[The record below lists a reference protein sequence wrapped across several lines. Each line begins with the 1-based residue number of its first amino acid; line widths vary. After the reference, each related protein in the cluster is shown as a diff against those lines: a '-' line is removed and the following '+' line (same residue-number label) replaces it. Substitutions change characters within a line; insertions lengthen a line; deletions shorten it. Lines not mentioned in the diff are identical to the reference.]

1 MTPRLPFYIGLKHCL
16 GTYLVPIYLSA
27 LFFASPLLCGRSEA
41 KSAEVNV
48 DLCTIASIE
57 SSGNPNAYNKRTQA
71 RGLYQIT
78 PICLADYNN
87 FHRNK
92 RISNDDLFKPLMA
105 RNVADWYIN
114 ERIPGMLKYYGIKD
128 TIEARLRCYNSGIG
142 NLRKGRLPIETREYI
157 EKYKRLK
164 KGV

>member
-1 MTPRLPFYIGLKHCL
+1 MTPRQHFYMCLKHCL
-16 GTYLVPIYLSA
+16 GGKVILIYLTA
-27 LFFASPLLCGRSEA
+27 LFFATTLLP
-41 KSAEVNV
+41 AEGGTLSI
-48 DLCTIASIE
+48 DLVSIANIE
-57 SSGNPNAYNKRTQA
+57 SSNNPNAYNKRTQA

-105 RNVADWYIN
+105 RNVAEWYIN

-128 TIEARLRCYNSGIG
+128 TIETRLRCYNSGIG
-142 NLRKGRLPIETREYI
+142 NLRKGRLTIDTRKYI
-157 EKYKRLK
+157 EKYRRLT